1 MDDSLKETPKNSEQQ
16 MFKAARSPMTSMS
29 SIKLK
34 VIVHTT
40 LRIISTVRRGENKP
54 KIKRRKVALH
64 MVNMFCLKS

>member
-34 VIVHTT
+34 VIIHTT
-40 LRIISTVRRGENKP
+40 LRIISTVRRGENK
-54 KIKRRKVALH
+54 
-64 MVNMFCLKS
+64 